1 MRDDEAPGPMTPPS
15 APKAP
20 GRLGRAGTSSLG
32 VGAPEPRRA
41 RAGRTADENQLEIE
55 LENFPNE
62 VRPMQ
67 AASAQ
72 APFSSAEYLFE
83 VKWDGL
89 RCVLF
94 RDADGTVR
102 LQDRGLSDITADVPE
117 VVAAAKRVP
126 PGSVIDGELVATD
139 VEGRPD
145 YHRLRQRLAGGAA
158 FRNEIPTAY
167 LAFDALYLEGRPL
180 VRQPVL
186 RRRARLAKSVEA
198 GGHIFVPDHIE
209 EDGVELFE
217 ACLERGLEGVVAK
230 HKLSPYVPGQRSP
243 FWLKVKAVK
252 SDDFVVIGWTGDTPF
267 NALVVG
273 YHEDGRLLPCGTVG
287 GGYDDDAMRNLC
299 ERLVE
304 LSTAESPLDPA
315 PIMLRPVHWVKP
327 ELVVSIRYSEWSPD
341 GTLRFPIFNGLRP
354 EVHPAEAVRH
364 RPRVVIAGHV
374 LPGSAA
380 YDLTRFPF

>member
-1 MRDDEAPGPMTPPS
+1 VQDKSD
-15 APKAP
+15 
-20 GRLGRAGTSSLG
+20 
-32 VGAPEPRRA
+32 
-41 RAGRTADENQLEIE
+41 QLQIE
-55 LENFPNE
+55 LESFPAE

-67 AASAQ
+67 AASAE
-72 APFSSAEYLFE
+72 APFSSNEYLFE

-94 RDADGTVR
+94 RDEGGQVR
-102 LQDRGLSDITADVPE
+102 LKDRGMNDITADVPE
-117 VVAAAKRVP
+117 VVKAARRIP

-139 VEGRPD
+139 GEGRPD
-145 YHRLRQRLAGGAA
+145 YTRLRQRLAGGA
-158 FRNEIPTAY
+158 RMQDEIPTAY

-180 VRQPVL
+180 LRQPVL
-186 RRRARLAKSVEA
+186 RRRARLARSVEA

-230 HKLSPYVPGQRSP
+230 HVQSPYVPGQRSP

-252 SDDFVVIGWTGDTPF
+252 SDDFVVIGWTGVRPF
-267 NALVVG
+267 DALVVG
-273 YHEDGRLLPCGTVG
+273 FYEEGRLLPCGTVG
-287 GGYDDDAMRNLC
+287 GGYDDDATRVLG
-299 ERLVE
+299 ERVLE
-304 LSTAESPLDPA
+304 LATEKSPLEPA
-315 PIMLRPVHWVKP
+315 PIMMRPVNWVRP

-364 RPRVVIAGHV
+364 RPRVVITGHV
-374 LPGSAA
+374 RPGSAA
-380 YDLTRFPF
+380 YGLTRFPF

>member
-1 MRDDEAPGPMTPPS
+1 MQDPD
-15 APKAP
+15 
-20 GRLGRAGTSSLG
+20 
-32 VGAPEPRRA
+32 
-41 RAGRTADENQLEIE
+41 QLQIE
-55 LENFPNE
+55 LESFPDE

-67 AASAQ
+67 AASAE
-72 APFSSAEYLFE
+72 APFSSPEYIFE

-89 RCVLF
+89 RCILF
-94 RDADGTVR
+94 RDPDGQVR
-102 LQDRGLSDITADVPE
+102 LQDRGLSDLTADLPE

-126 PGSVIDGELVATD
+126 PGSVIDGEVVATD
-139 VEGRPD
+139 NDGRPD
-145 YHRLRQRLAGGAA
+145 YPRLRRRLAGGAQM
-158 FRNEIPTAY
+158 RDQIPTAY

-180 VRQPVL
+180 ARQPVV
-186 RRRARLAKSVEA
+186 RRRARLAKAVET
-198 GGHIFVPDHIE
+198 GGHLFVPAHID

-217 ACLERGLEGVVAK
+217 ACLERGLEGVMAK
-230 HKLSPYVPGQRSP
+230 HKQSPYVPGQRSP

-252 SDDFVVIGWTGDTPF
+252 SDDFVVIGWTGQKPF
-267 NALVVG
+267 DALVVG

-287 GGYDDDAMRNLC
+287 GGYDDEAMQFLR
-299 ERLVE
+299 ERLME
-304 LSTAESPLDPA
+304 LSSEESPLDPP
-315 PIMLRPVHWVKP
+315 PIMLRPVHWVRP

-354 EVHPAEAVRH
+354 EVHPSEAVRH